1 MISVNDVTI
10 TFSGE
15 NLFDGISFIIGDK
28 DRIGLVGK
36 NGAGK
41 STLLKVITSEVVPTS
56 GGVSFSGDSS
66 IGYLAQQMR
75 HEDGRTVVEEAMLAF
90 SELLELEATIARL
103 NEQLAVRTDYHSDE
117 YEKILHNLS
126 VATDHF
132 HIMDSGDRESQVER
146 TLLGLGFKR
155 SDFTRQ
161 TQEFSGGWRM
171 RIELAKILLR
181 NPSVMLLDEPTNHL
195 DIESITWLEEYLQSY
210 RGAVVVIS
218 HDRRFLDTVTTRTVE
233 ILLGQAHD
241 YKVPYSKYEVLR
253 AERRKQQQASYDN
266 QQKMIRDTEDF
277 IERFRYKATK
287 SNQVQS
293 RIKQLEKIDLIE
305 IDETDNSRMN
315 MRFAAAPRSGQ
326 IVLEVKGVGKAFGD
340 KRIFSGAEFTLER
353 GDKIALVGRN
363 GEGKTTFARMV
374 VGQTEVTDGSL
385 RLGHNVM
392 YGYYAQNQED
402 LMEGEF
408 TVFDTLDKVAVG
420 DVRTKLRDIL
430 GAFLFKGDDVDKKV
444 KVLSGGERSRL
455 AMARL
460 MLNPYNLL
468 VLDEPTNHM
477 DMRSKDVLKQSLMQ
491 YDGTLIVVS
500 HDREFLDGLVNKVYE
515 FSDGRVREHLGG
527 ISDFLR
533 NRKIESMASI
543 EAKPTVQ
550 AGAPQSNSSLVD
562 TSTAVSVGKLSYEQQ
577 KERER
582 LQRKKRSDLAKA
594 EQLIADIEASMESLS
609 SKLSDPSAHNID
621 LSTTT
626 LFSDYKELENSL
638 EQALEQWEILSN
650 ELN

>member
-533 NRKIESMASI
+533 NRKIESMAAI

>member
-340 KRIFSGAEFTLER
+340 KRIFSGAEFILER

-527 ISDFLR
+527 IGDFLR